1 MKVEA
6 LKQTCSQAYP
16 KSVMHVQEA
25 LVHGVLQFITIIALR
40 CALIKKPWAFV
51 GALNMNPQY
60 TGVIR
65 PGYLNQFL
73 HEGFIR
79 VTDPKP

>member
-25 LVHGVLQFITIIALR
+25 IGSRSITIIALR
-40 CALIKKPWAFV
+40 SALIKKPWAFV
-51 GALNMNPQY
+51 GALNMNPAIYWGY
-60 TGVIR
+60 TA
-65 PGYLNQFL
+65 
-73 HEGFIR
+73 R
-79 VTDPKP
+79 VY